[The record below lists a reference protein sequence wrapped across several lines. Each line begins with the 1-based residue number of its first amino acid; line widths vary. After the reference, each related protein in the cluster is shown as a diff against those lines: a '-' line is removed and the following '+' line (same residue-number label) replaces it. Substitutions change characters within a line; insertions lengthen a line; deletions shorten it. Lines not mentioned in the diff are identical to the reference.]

1 MDFVAVRNSLIKL
14 LSEHLK
20 VPVILSDQTTPETEY
35 PYIYYTV
42 INPPQGL
49 SGSGDNRIEISGDDV
64 ITVRHDQPTATLSF
78 TSCSR
83 NRKDKNGK
91 MIYGEDEAI
100 QISEKAKD
108 YLEHIGY
115 HALSKAGIT
124 IVEITNAGMRSGL
137 VFEEFDRRFGFD
149 CRIRFETT
157 TSRNDGS
164 VDYINIKRSD
174 Q

>member
-1 MDFVAVRNSLIKL
+1 MEFVAARNALIKL
-14 LSEHLK
+14 MSKHLQT
-20 VPVILSDQTTPETEY
+20 PIILSDQTTPETEY

-49 SGSGDNRIEISGDDV
+49 SGSGDNRIKISGDDV
-64 ITVRHDQPTATLSF
+64 ITVRHDQPTVTLSF
-78 TSCSR
+78 TACSR
-83 NRKDKNGK
+83 NRKDENGK

-100 QISEKAKD
+100 RLSESAKD

-115 HALSKAGIT
+115 HDLSDAGIT
-124 IVEITNAGMRSGL
+124 IVEITNSGMRSGL
-137 VFEEFDRRFGFD
+137 VFEEIDRRYGFD

-157 TSRNDGS
+157 TCRNDGS
-164 VDYINIKRSD
+164 VDYINTKRSD